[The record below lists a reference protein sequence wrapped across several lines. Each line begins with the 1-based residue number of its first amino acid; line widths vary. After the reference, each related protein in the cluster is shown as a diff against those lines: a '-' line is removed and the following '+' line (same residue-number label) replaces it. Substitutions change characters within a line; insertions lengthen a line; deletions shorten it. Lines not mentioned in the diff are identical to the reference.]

1 MLARSYLRRLAGG
14 DNLRKEHRTQVS
26 PEQVRVYPQGDRRIR
41 CRSDLDG
48 RDAVRDQRGR
58 TGMPDL
64 MGSARLEAGRLPQ
77 LHRENNG
84 AVQIFVGNAP
94 RRPQRHS
101 WDCT

>member
-1 MLARSYLRRLAGG
+1 MTTSEGTPDAGLAGTG
-14 DNLRKEHRTQVS
+14 ARIPAGRSTGQV
-26 PEQVRVYPQGDRRIR
+26 PQQG
-41 CRSDLDG
+41 SDLDG
-48 RDAVRDQRGR
+48 RGAVRDQQGR

-64 MGSARLEAGRLPQ
+64 MGSARLEAGRLLQ

-101 WDCT
+101 WDRA